1 MRESRRWLAYIAAGL
16 FCFLVFL
23 SVTLPAYWVD
33 WLLQRASQDNVRIQ
47 EPTGTVWN
55 GTGHLILRSLGQQVM
70 QSKIAWSIQP
80 LWLFTGKLGI
90 RITARDS
97 GAPLNATLRLGYRH
111 LSIHAVDATLPAG
124 AMSAFN
130 PAVGFVAP
138 TGRLQI
144 ISEQA
149 TLTPAGLDGNLQLT
163 WLGAGAQMSGLSELG
178 DYRLAVTGRGAT
190 VELRVD
196 TLRGDVGVTAQ
207 GEWRTQDTGALTLT
221 GGITPGNREQ
231 ALRPL
236 LTMLNVQNINGQY
249 RWALNSHFSTAKL
262 FGATP

>member
-1 MRESRRWLAYIAAGL
+1 MSKSRRWLAYIAAGL

-23 SVTLPAYWVD
+23 FVTLPAYWVD

-55 GTGHLILRSLGQQVM
+55 GAGHLILSSLGQQVM

-97 GAPLNATLRLGYRH
+97 GAPLNATLQLGYRH
-111 LSIHAVDATLPAG
+111 LSIHAVDAALPAS
-124 AMSAFN
+124 AMSVFI

-163 WLGAGAQMSGLSELG
+163 WLGAGAQLGGLSELG
-178 DYRLAVTGRGAT
+178 DYRLVVTGRGAT
-190 VELRVD
+190 AELRID

-207 GEWRTQDTGALTLT
+207 GEWRMQDTGALTLT
-221 GGITPGNREQ
+221 GDIIPGNREQ

-236 LTMLNVQNINGQY
+236 LTMLNVQSVNGQY
-249 RWALNSHFSTAKL
+249 RWSLNSRLSPTKL
-262 FGATP
+262 FGTTP